1 MKHHLKINKINKIN
15 EINKINK
22 INEINEINKIE
33 KTILKILSQIPV
45 NKNKNS
51 NNSININI
59 IQNLYKISKK
69 YNLKELIKI
78 FETKY
83 KKELDKKILY
93 WWANIIHNNKLKKN
107 ILDILI
113 KNKINI
119 DKYNIKDKFHI
130 TLFFPEKKSDEKYDL
145 LSKYLNK
152 KFIVKIINI
161 AINND
166 YIVCKVD
173 FDKNIPFFIK
183 PPIKHI
189 TIGLRKQKVEEKKLL
204 PRYSIEAFKSGR
216 IINFDKDLE
225 FESIISVKYN

>member
-1 MKHHLKINKINKIN
+1 MHSINDKINKNKIENNIIKILNKFSSEIGSLRKTPENDKNNKNIDNYDSLKIN
-15 EINKINK
+15 
-22 INEINEINKIE
+22 
-33 KTILKILSQIPV
+33 
-45 NKNKNS
+45 
-51 NNSININI
+51 I
-59 IQNLYKISKK
+59 IHNLYKIAKK
-69 YNLKELIKI
+69 NNLEKLIKI

-83 KKELDKKILY
+83 KKILDKKILF
-93 WWANIIHNNKLKKN
+93 WSSNIINNIKFKKN
-107 ILDILI
+107 IITILE

-119 DKYNIKDKFHI
+119 GKYNIKDKFHI
-130 TLFFPEKKSDEKYDL
+130 TLFFPEKEWNEKYDL

-152 KFIVKIINI
+152 KFSVKIINI
-161 AINND
+161 AINKD

-173 FDKNIPFFIK
+173 FDKKIPFLIH

-189 TIGLRKQKVEEKKLL
+189 TIGVRKQKKDEKKLL

>member
-1 MKHHLKINKINKIN
+1 MHSINDKINKNKIENNIIKLLNKFSENDKNSNKNIDNYDSLKINMIH
-15 EINKINK
+15 
-22 INEINEINKIE
+22 
-33 KTILKILSQIPV
+33 
-45 NKNKNS
+45 
-51 NNSININI
+51 
-59 IQNLYKISKK
+59 NLYKISKK
-69 YNLKELIKI
+69 NNLEELIKI

-83 KKELDKKILY
+83 KKILNKKILF
-93 WWANIIHNNKLKKN
+93 WSSNIINNIKFKKN
-107 ILDILI
+107 IISILE

-119 DKYNIKDKFHI
+119 EKYNIKDKFHI
-130 TLFFPEKKSDEKYDL
+130 TLFFPEKEWNEKYDL

-152 KFIVKIINI
+152 KFSVKIINI
-161 AINND
+161 AINKD

-173 FDKNIPFFIK
+173 FDNRIPFFIH

-189 TIGLRKQKVEEKKLL
+189 TIGVRKQKKEEKKKLL